1 MDFLVALS
9 PILLILGILFFLRK
23 TTLQAGVYTYI
34 YTVILVFL
42 FPRFQLKGEEALLA
56 TYHGF
61 LIAFIAAYVLFFGI
75 LLFNLMN
82 SVGAIEEIAHSIA
95 KATDDGILQVLILA
109 VGLSPL
115 IESTSGFGVAVMM
128 VTPIFIALGY
138 PIFKAILLGLISLM
152 AIPWGAMGIGTI
164 IGAEMGGVPLQ
175 KLGLGTAF
183 LSILPITY
191 FIFGTIYFAGGWEG
205 LKRKWPLGILF
216 SLSFVGSL
224 ILFNGLGAVELAG
237 VLSGLVVMGLGFL
250 LIKYKS
256 SSSHGASSGIAS
268 LGSTVSPID
277 VVSTAAKP
285 HPTDKELT
293 IDEAPSTG
301 TSSTKVTAPSLLRI
315 FSPYLLLTAMILI
328 TRLVPPVKNFLE
340 THLVLEVPRFSYS
353 LALLYSPGFWLF
365 LTCLWT
371 IFLFQIKK
379 DVLKEALRKSIKQ
392 WIPFTVVTT
401 AFVSISEVM
410 STAGMIQ
417 VVAGTMAS
425 SLGSTFLLLSP
436 LIGALGGF
444 LTGSNASSNAMLI
457 KLQTQTAMQ
466 VGVSPELA
474 SIVQNTGSSH
484 TTMASPAR
492 VALGASLY
500 GIGDQ
505 ENALLRRILFFAGGG
520 VGLVV
525 LSLLIWY

>member
-1 MDFLVALS
+1 MDFIVALS

-34 YTVILVFL
+34 YTLFLVFL
-42 FPRFQLKGEEALLA
+42 FPNFKLKGGEALLA

-82 SVGAIEEIAHSIA
+82 SVGAIEKIAHSIA
-95 KATDDGILQVLILA
+95 KATDDGIVQVLILG

-138 PIFKAILLGLISLM
+138 PVFKGILLGLISLM
-152 AIPWGAMGIGTI
+152 AIPWGAMSIGTI
-164 IGAEMGGVPLQ
+164 IGAEMGGVDLLN
-175 KLGLGTAF
+175 LGLGTAF
-183 LSILPITY
+183 LSVLPIAF
-191 FIFGTIYFAGGWEG
+191 FILSSIYIAGGWEG
-205 LKRKWPLGILF
+205 LKRRFPLGILF
-216 SLSFVGSL
+216 SLSFTTSL
-224 ILFNGLGAVELAG
+224 IIFNYLGAVELAG
-237 VLSGLVVMGLGFL
+237 VLSGLVVLGLGFL
-250 LIKYKS
+250 LIKS
-256 SSSHGASSGIAS
+256 NS
-268 LGSTVSPID
+268 
-277 VVSTAAKP
+277 VVSSAKGS
-285 HPTDKELT
+285 HPADEELT
-293 IDEAPSTG
+293 IDEAPTTG
-301 TSSTKVTAPSLLRI
+301 TSSTKVTAPSLFRI
-315 FSPYLLLTAMILI
+315 FSPYLLLTAMILV
-328 TRLVPPVKNFLE
+328 TRLLPPVKNYLE
-340 THLVLEVPRFSYS
+340 NNFILEVPRFSYS

-371 IFLFQIKK
+371 IFLFKIKK
-379 DVLKEALRKSIKQ
+379 DDLKEALRKSIKQ

-410 STAGMIQ
+410 STAGMIE

-425 SLGSTFLLLSP
+425 SLGSAFLMISP

-457 KLQTQTAMQ
+457 KLQTQTAFQ
-466 VGVSPELA
+466 VGASPELA
-474 SIVQNTGSSH
+474 SIVQNTSSSH

-500 GIGDQ
+500 GVGDQ
-505 ENALLRRILFFAGGG
+505 ENALLRRILLFAGGG
-520 VGLVV
+520 VGLVI